1 MDLLE
6 DNGSNSI
13 KSMNDTKTNPIV
25 KESDITDFTINSDE
39 FYESAPKI
47 KLNSAIDIR
56 YLLIWYSKLEK

>member
-6 DNGSNSI
+6 DNGSISVD
-13 KSMNDTKTNPIV
+13 SMNNTKTNPIV
-25 KESDITDFTINSDE
+25 KESEVTDFTINSDE

-56 YLLIWYSKLEK
+56 YQIIGYSN

>member
-6 DNGSNSI
+6 DNGSISV
-13 KSMNDTKTNPIV
+13 SMNNTKTNPIV
-25 KESDITDFTINSDE
+25 KESEVTDFTINSDE

-56 YLLIWYSKLEK
+56 YQIIWYSKLEK

>member
-6 DNGSNSI
+6 DNCSI
-13 KSMNDTKTNPIV
+13 SVSSMNDTKTNLII
-25 KESDITDFTINSDE
+25 KESEVTDFTINSDE

-56 YLLIWYSKLEK
+56 YQIIGYSN

>member
-6 DNGSNSI
+6 DNCSI
-13 KSMNDTKTNPIV
+13 SVSSMNDTKTKPII
-25 KESDITDFTINSDE
+25 KESEVTDFTINSDE

-56 YLLIWYSKLEK
+56 YQIIGYSN

>member
-6 DNGSNSI
+6 DNGSISVN
-13 KSMNDTKTNPIV
+13 SMNNTKTNSIV
-25 KESDITDFTINSDE
+25 KESEVTDFTINSDE

-56 YLLIWYSKLEK
+56 YPITSYF

>member
-6 DNGSNSI
+6 DNCSI
-13 KSMNDTKTNPIV
+13 SVSSMNDTKTNPII
-25 KESDITDFTINSDE
+25 KESEVTDFTINSDE

-56 YLLIWYSKLEK
+56 YQIIGYSN